1 MRIAI
6 TYDLSNNTVWQHFGQ
21 TTHFMLVDL
30 PDEKRMIITNSG
42 YSHKD
47 LIPYLKDLDV
57 ELLICGGLGNMAY
70 SLLSDAGIKVVPGI
84 TGDINDVLDLYK
96 KGQLKGN
103 KNVLHDCDCG
113 HHHG

>member
-6 TYDLSNNTVWQHFGQ
+6 TYNLANNTVWQHFGQ

-30 PDEKRMIITNSG
+30 PDEKRMIITNGG

-70 SLLSDAGIKVVPGI
+70 SLLNEAGIKVVPGI

-96 KGQLKGN
+96 KGQLEGN